1 MCCAQVEVVED
12 ASTAADPLPP
22 GAVTFYNSAAAPL
35 SNFFPAPINMDG
47 KVWQGGQS
55 LGTLGFGDAG

>member
-1 MCCAQVEVVED
+1 MED